1 MVLGHSLVLTNE
13 PMKILLAVHH
23 ELDRNAGAAGVT
35 WRLGQEYEKLGHEVQ
50 YYTFDD
56 LPHKLPGLVKSI
68 VFPEFLACHMSSLSN
83 KRAVDVVDASTGDA
97 WVWAKLRRTRDANSP
112 LLVTRS
118 HGLEHMVHLQNLE
131 EARLGNLHLS
141 WKYPVY
147 HGGFRLWEVASSLR
161 DADLSL
167 FANRSDL
174 EYAVETFNVDAG
186 RSRVFANG
194 IPEAFLNLPFAP
206 TPQAENSIIR
216 IAQVSTYIARKGIH
230 YGVPALNTILAR
242 YPQVQVSFLGVG
254 RPEVEV
260 LADFDPAVRD
270 RVTVI
275 PRFSH
280 EMLPAL
286 LRGHHIKLLPSL
298 SEGFGV
304 AIIEAMATGLAPL
317 TTTTPG
323 PMEFVRDGHNG
334 ILVPPRD
341 TPAIELALERL
352 VNDRPYLDQ
361 LRRNAYA
368 SAQDYSWQRI
378 ACNTLGFYEEAI
390 RERRGSQNR

>member
-1 MVLGHSLVLTNE
+1 MKVLLT
-13 PMKILLAVHH
+13 VHH
-23 ELDRNAGAAGVT
+23 ELDRDAGAAGVT
-35 WRLGQEYEKLGHEVQ
+35 WRLGQEYQKLGHDVQ

-68 VFPEFLACHMSSLSN
+68 VFPEFVARHISATSG
-83 KRAVDVVDASTGDA
+83 KQAVDVVDASTGDA
-97 WVWAKLRRTRDANSP
+97 WVWAKLRRTSAGNCP

-118 HGLEHMVHLQNLE
+118 HGLEHAVHLQNLE

-141 WKYPVY
+141 WRYPLY
-147 HGGFRLWEVASSLR
+147 HGGVRLWEVASSLR

-167 FANRSDL
+167 FANRVDL
-174 EYAVETFNVDAG
+174 EYAVARFNVDS
-186 RSRVFANG
+186 RRTRVFANG
-194 IPEAFLNLPFAP
+194 IPEAFLNLPFDP
-206 TPQAENSIIR
+206 TPEAEGSVIR

-230 YGVPALNTILAR
+230 YGVPALNAILAR
-242 YPQVQVSFLGVG
+242 YPHVKVAFLGAG
-254 RPEVEV
+254 CSEAEV
-260 LADFDPAVRD
+260 LADFHSAVRD
-270 RVTVI
+270 RISVV

-280 EMLPAL
+280 ETLPGL

-304 AIIEAMATGLAPL
+304 AIVEAMAAGLAPL

-323 PMEFVRDGHNG
+323 PMEFVREGYNG

-341 TPAIELALERL
+341 TQAIEHALERL
-352 VNDRPYLDQ
+352 VTDRAYLDQ

-368 SAQDYSWQRI
+368 SAQHYSWERI
-378 ACNTLGFYEEAI
+378 ARDTLGFYEEATYQ
-390 RERRGSQNR
+390 RRGSH